1 MDISRR
7 SARCL
12 GLWICISWLNFIDF
26 QGHVPILVA
35 AGSDDPIPDKVGA
48 EVRLTKKERGAL
60 KKLECPMCKA
70 IIREMHVEV
79 QKHKMVGGGWGSESQ
94 VWETANAI
102 CLALLQKYRL
112 TIDPPS
118 LKQKPEGEDDEE
130 YMAKAGPAAGM
141 QTMLVLKMGCQHWV
155 EDYGGD
161 TSGFVYKAVR
171 DGTHSQESAAD
182 DFCTQKVDLCGINKK
197 DKQKQ
202 LKAMERQ
209 RRQERARLTTAEEQ
223 REVAHKEK
231 DMFKNLPEDSKLGI
245 QRMLELAKD
254 DPLHYMDSGA
264 QERVHKA
271 RVDLRCSVCQTVLG
285 HVHGRVSQQPKS
297 MRREYDIMPF
307 VEGVCEGGKDLS
319 VPNYFGV
326 EPPPLPALWTDHVRP
341 RFSKKNKRWDLG
353 KFPRKAAKERQKW
366 RKLSEVGKQKPPPAS
381 EGEGDMM
388 LTMACKDMLEPERM
402 AEALFTSM
410 AICEKQRDVG
420 AKPCNPVLQAA
431 HATCRSAEG
440 APCTADSND
449 KRRKALDA
457 AEL

>member
-1 MDISRR
+1 LRR
-7 SARCL
+7 NAQSL
-12 GLWICISWLNFIDF
+12 SLWVSISWLNFLDF
-26 QGHVPILVA
+26 RQHGLFLVA
-35 AGSDDPIPDKVGA
+35 AESDDPIPDKVGA
-48 EVRLTKKERGAL
+48 EVRLKKKERSAL
-60 KKLECPMCKA
+60 KKLECSMCKA

-102 CLALLQKYRL
+102 CLALLQKYRF

-118 LKQKPEGEDDEE
+118 LEPKPEGEDDEE
-130 YMAKAGPAAGM
+130 YMAKAGPGAGM
-141 QTMLVLKMGCQHWV
+141 QAMLVLKMGCQRWV
-155 EDYGGD
+155 EDYGGE
-161 TSGFVYKAVR
+161 TSGFVYKSVR
-171 DGTHSQESAAD
+171 DGTHSKESAAD
-182 DFCTQKVDLCGINKK
+182 DFCIQKVNLCGDHKK

-202 LKAMERQ
+202 QKAMERQ
-209 RRQERARLTTAEEQ
+209 RQKERARLSKAEKKRQ
-223 REVAHKEK
+223 DAHTKD
-231 DMFKNLPEDSKLGI
+231 DMFKNLPEDSKFGI

-254 DPLHYMDSGA
+254 DPLHYMDSDA

-271 RVDLRCSVCQTVLG
+271 RVDLRCSVCQTVLE

-307 VEGVCEGGKDLS
+307 VEGVCEGGKDFS

-326 EPPPLPALWTDHVRP
+326 EPPPLPALWTDLVRP
-341 RFSKKNKRWDLG
+341 RFSKKSKRWNVA
-353 KFPRKAAKERQKW
+353 KFPPKAAKERQKW
-366 RKLSEVGKQKPPPAS
+366 RKLSEVGKQKPPPAR
-381 EGEGDMM
+381 EGEEDMM

-410 AICEKQRDVG
+410 ASCEKQRDVA

-431 HATCRSAEG
+431 HAICRSAEG
-440 APCTADSND
+440 APCTADSNGG
-449 KRRKALDA
+449 RREAGDS